1 LDTSA
6 AAAAIALDIT
16 SKEILDHGP
25 GHVAARFEKQWF
37 DACQKIACNPHD
49 RKAPDIVFRPDYKNT
64 SHDRLEYYEAAQEA
78 NDLPMPPLEERL
90 TGQFT
95 AFPGSIAALQAEQNA
110 RVDKEA
116 GVLYS
121 EAIKAEIADVKEKID
136 EQRQK
141 ESDETL
147 REKTLEITFALCG
160 GNGAAAVSQDDLDQ
174 LPAASEQFTAR
185 LPSGFFALTPCM
197 DRIYRSMGE
206 SKSKG
211 TPLDLT
217 DLKNLVSSARPA
229 QEDVPVS
236 ALDRVLN
243 PEAQTAAW
251 KAIEARRAGYVVDMI
266 RKACASSGQ
275 LTPAWDEW
283 VGWLPNP
290 NVNLAA
296 YFIGLRGDACT
307 SALADQVIGL
317 NRTNSRL
324 TAAWMNEQA
333 KEILTPQPE
342 PKPDPRDLF
351 PQRQR
356 ASPCTRDVT
365 SNSAGI
371 SVPHPCR

>member
-1 LDTSA
+1 LTPAEKA
-6 AAAAIALDIT
+6 AVKRAFDDQLKSFQAR
-16 SKEILDHGP
+16 GP
-25 GHVAARFEKQWF
+25 GRPGAVPFVSADDDDGGSSVDGTVAKELK
-37 DACQKIACNPHD
+37 DAHA
-49 RKAPDIVFRPDYKNT
+49 VT
-64 SHDRLEYYEAAQEA
+64 
-78 NDLPMPPLEERL
+78 
-90 TGQFT
+90 
-95 AFPGSIAALQAEQNA
+95 
-110 RVDKEA
+110 
-116 GVLYS
+116 
-121 EAIKAEIADVKEKID
+121 D

-141 ESDETL
+141 EAEETL
-147 REKTLEITFALCG
+147 RKKMLDIAYALCG
-160 GNGAAAVSQDDLDQ
+160 DGGAAAVSQDDLDQ